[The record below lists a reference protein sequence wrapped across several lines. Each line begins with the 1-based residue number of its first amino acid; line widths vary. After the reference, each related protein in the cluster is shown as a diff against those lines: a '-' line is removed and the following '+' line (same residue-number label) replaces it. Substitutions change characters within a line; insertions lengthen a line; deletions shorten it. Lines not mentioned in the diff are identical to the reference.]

1 MMPTS
6 ARALCLVLLG
16 CLALGLPVQA
26 MEPRIVDEHMKVYS
40 IEGDYALYRE
50 ALEMA
55 IIDRG
60 IVINNVA
67 HIGTMLSRTG
77 ADIGGEAIFIQAEAL
92 EFCSAVLSRRMME
105 AEPHHI
111 VFCPYV
117 ISVYELADEPGVIHL
132 AYRRPTLLGDA
143 RSREALEAVDTLL
156 DEIVREALAF

>member
-1 MMPTS
+1 MMPLSIRT
-6 ARALCLVLLG
+6 LCLVLLSAS
-16 CLALGLPVQA
+16 ALSLPAQA
-26 MEPRIVDEHMKVYS
+26 VEPRVANEHLKVYS
-40 IEGDYALYRE
+40 IGGDYALYRE
-50 ALEMA
+50 AVEMA

-67 HIGTMLSRTG
+67 HIGPMLSRTG
-77 ADIGGEAIFIQAEAL
+77 ADIGGEAIFLHAEAL
-92 EFCSAVLSRRMME
+92 EFCSALLSRRMME

-117 ISVYELADEPGVIHL
+117 ISVYELADEPGTIHL

-143 RSREALEAVDTLL
+143 RSREALEVVDTLL